1 MFKQNRFRAQLAL
14 RGVTLKELAE
24 MLGISEP
31 TVYRKLNRNGDFTR
45 EEIEKMIRFLRIEN
59 PMYIFFADEDTEK

>member
-31 TVYRKLNRNGDFTR
+31 TVYRKINRNGDFAR
-45 EEIEKMIRFLRIEN
+45 EEIEKMIRILRIEN
-59 PMYIFFADEDTEK
+59 PMHIFFSDEDTET

>member
-1 MFKQNRFRAQLAL
+1 MFKKNRFRAQLAL

-31 TVYRKLNRNGDFTR
+31 TVYRKINRNGDFAR
-45 EEIEKMIRFLRIEN
+45 EEIEKMIRLLRIEN
-59 PMYIFFADEDTEK
+59 PMHIFFADEDTET